1 MASMGTPEST
11 RAPTWVLLEGTSDVA
26 AVRAAADR
34 LGVPVDEQEVVLVD
48 MGGATNVRHHLAEA
62 ASQEVS
68 PRVLGMCDVKE
79 GSFFVRALRDLHID
93 VGSVAELPRW
103 GFQVC
108 VHDLEDELMRALGPT
123 QVRDVLRGLGLT
135 ARFAAFTQQ
144 PAWSARGFHEQAH
157 RFAGVASGRKE
168 LMAAAL
174 AAALD
179 PDALPAPLQGLLDDI
194 AGAGPSLA
202 GLRSDDRTG
211 T

>member
-1 MASMGTPEST
+1 MGTPEPT
-11 RAPTWVLLEGTSDVA
+11 RVPTWVLLEGTSDVA
-26 AVRAAADR
+26 AVRAVAER
-34 LGVPVDEQEVVLVD
+34 VGLPLDEHGVVLVD

-62 ASQEVS
+62 VSEEVS

-79 GSFFVRALRDLHID
+79 GGFFVRALRDLH
-93 VGSVAELPRW
+93 VAVRSVEELPHW

-108 VHDLEDELMRALGPT
+108 VHDLEDELMRALGPAR
-123 QVRDVLRGLGLT
+123 VRQVLRGLGLT
-135 ARFAAFTQQ
+135 SRFAAFTQQ
-144 PAWSARGFHEQAH
+144 PAWAARGFHEQAH

-168 LMAAAL
+168 LMATAL

-179 PDALPAPLQGLLDDI
+179 PHALPAPLQGLLDDL

-202 GLRSDDRTG
+202 GLRRSDRTG